1 MILVDANLLV
11 YAYDGSSRFHE
22 PARTWLEEAL
32 SGVEPVCLA
41 WQTILAFLRISTQ
54 TRIFDRPLRLDEAV
68 DHVNAWLE
76 RPVTRLIQPTER
88 HWLILSSL
96 LPEAQARG
104 PLVMDAHLA
113 ALAIEHGATLYSSDR
128 DFRRFSGL
136 RIIDPL
142 DAG

>member
-1 MILVDANLLV
+1 MILVDASLLV
-11 YAYDGSSRFHE
+11 YAYDGSSRRHG

-41 WQTILAFLRISTQ
+41 WQTILAFLRISTH
-54 TRIFDRPLRLDEAV
+54 TGIFDRPLRLDEAIR
-68 DHVNAWLE
+68 HVNAWLE
-76 RPVTRLIQPTER
+76 QPATRLIQPTER
-88 HWLILSSL
+88 HWLILSRL

-113 ALAIEHGATLYSSDR
+113 ALAIEHGATLCSSDR

-136 RIIDPL
+136 RVVDPL
-142 DAG
+142 AAA